1 MNKNDIDI
9 LWSRAVVIKN
19 YLMFIDDKM
28 RVEEPDSPW
37 RNDIIGAI
45 VYVTN
50 TIELFGERLG
60 KVRNQSTHPG
70 EFICSECGA
79 KTKLATVTRDGE
91 HPSEPSYCP
100 NCGREVAHG

>member
-1 MNKNDIDI
+1 MNKNDTGI
-9 LWSRAVVIKN
+9 LYVKMLVLRDFLAN
-19 YLMFIDDKM
+19 YTKGLSDYAA
-28 RVEEPDSPW
+28 E
-37 RNDIIGAI
+37 
-45 VYVTN
+45 
-50 TIELFGERLG
+50 TIELFEESLK
-60 KVRNQSTHPG
+60 KVKNESTHPG